1 MLKIGLRAGVLIAA
15 IAAIMPATLVFAAPT
30 ATSKILYNSL
40 APALQGNI
48 PSEGPEAYS
57 FNELGNQVTL
67 THSGQIGSVVVTM
80 SSWGCG
86 QSGGWN
92 ADNCVTVPGTKFTE
106 PITLNIYQAPAT
118 DPATQPDTSGSGLP
132 GARILSVT
140 KTFSIPY
147 RPSANHTKCVGTSP
161 YSGSGAWFDSQLGEC
176 FAGMMTNITFSL
188 SSLHV
193 TLPQNIV
200 FGISYNTSHYGYAPY
215 GTGTTCYTASNGCPY
230 DSLNI
235 GLSNDPTN
243 LNQGTDP
250 YPGGMYQNAVYGSDY
265 CDNGSAGTGTFR
277 FDSPSTPS
285 CWVEQYYGTT
295 GYYIPAV
302 EFIKAT

>member
-1 MLKIGLRAGVLIAA
+1 MLAGLAAA
-15 IAAIMPATLVFAAPT
+15 ILPASAVFAAPA
-30 ATSKILYNSL
+30 ATSSVLYSSL

-48 PSEGPEAYS
+48 PSVGAEAYS
-57 FNELGNQVTL
+57 FKEFGNQVTL
-67 THSGQIGSVVVTM
+67 TRSGQIGSVVVTM

-92 ADNCVTVPGTKFTE
+92 TDNCVTVPGTKFTE
-106 PITLNIYQAPAT
+106 PITLNIYRAPAT
-118 DPATQPDTSGSGLP
+118 DPATQPDTVGSGLP
-132 GARILSVT
+132 GASILSVT

-147 RPSANHTKCVGTSP
+147 RPSANHAKCVGTSP

-200 FGISYNTSHYGYAPY
+200 FGIAYNTSDDGYAPY
-215 GTGTTCYTASNGCPY
+215 GDSTTCHGTSQGCGY

-235 GLSNDPTN
+235 GLSQDPTN
-243 LNQGTDP
+243 LNQGSDP
-250 YPGGMYQNAVYGSDY
+250 YPGGIYQNATAGEY
-265 CDNGSAGTGTFR
+265 CDSGNAGSGTFR
-277 FDSPSTPS
+277 FDSPSTTS
-285 CWVEQYYGTT
+285 CWVENDGYGTT

>member
-1 MLKIGLRAGVLIAA
+1 MIKIRRPAAVLAGLAAA
-15 IAAIMPATLVFAAPT
+15 ILPATAVFAAPA
-30 ATSKILYNSL
+30 ATSKILYSSL
-40 APALQGNI
+40 APPQGNI
-48 PSEGPEAYS
+48 PSVGGEAYS
-57 FNELGNQVTL
+57 FSEFGNEVTL

-86 QSGGWN
+86 QSGGWST
-92 ADNCVTVPGTKFTE
+92 DNCVTVPGTKFTE

-118 DPATQPDTSGSGLP
+118 DPATQPDTVGSGLP

-147 RPSANHTKCVGTSP
+147 RPSANHAKCVGTSP
-161 YSGSGAWFDSQLGEC
+161 YVGAGAWFDSALGQC
-176 FAGMMTNITFSL
+176 FAGLMTNITFSL

-200 FGISYNTSHYGYAPY
+200 FGIAYNTSDDGYAPY
-215 GTGTTCYTASNGCPY
+215 GDSTTCHSTSQGCPY

-235 GLSNDPTN
+235 GLSQDPTN
-243 LNQGTDP
+243 LNTGSDP
-250 YPGGMYQNAVYGSDY
+250 HPGGIYQNASSGGEY
-265 CDNGSAGTGTFR
+265 CDSGTAGTGTFR
-277 FDSPSTPS
+277 FDSPSTTE
-285 CWVEQYYGTT
+285 CWSVYADTFAP
-295 GYYIPAV
+295 YYIPAV